1 MTMTPKH
8 PRIDAELQIDGIRG
22 TEEDKA
28 TVVVRCIRGP
38 VRLGARFHRIRD
50 TAVPID
56 LELTEILFYERP
68 VDELDP
74 SHTALVTL
82 RGAGTPLLLS
92 GNNAHG
98 WKIIQGAN
106 PSS

>member
-1 MTMTPKH
+1 MTMTPEH
-8 PRIDAELQIDGIRG
+8 PRINAELQIDGIRG

-56 LELTEILFYERP
+56 LELTEILLYERP

-74 SHTALVTL
+74 AHTALVTL
-82 RGAGTPLLLS
+82 RGTGTPLLVS
-92 GNNAHG
+92 GNKAHG
-98 WKIIQGAN
+98 WKIIQGEN
-106 PSS
+106 TSS

>member
-1 MTMTPKH
+1 MTMTPEH
-8 PRIDAELQIDGIRG
+8 RRIDAELQIDDIRG
-22 TEEDKA
+22 TEEERA
-28 TVVVRCIRGP
+28 TFVVWCVRGP

-50 TAVPID
+50 IAVAID
-56 LELTEILFYERP
+56 LELTEILFHGHP

-82 RGAGTPLLLS
+82 QGAGTHHLAS
-92 GNNAHG
+92 GEKTHD

-106 PSS
+106 PLP

>member
-1 MTMTPKH
+1 MTMTPEH
-8 PRIDAELQIDGIRG
+8 PRIDAELQIDDVRG
-22 TEEDKA
+22 TDEDKA
-28 TVVVRCIRGP
+28 TAVVRCVRGP
-38 VRLGARFHRIRD
+38 VRLGARFDRIRD

-56 LELTEILFYERP
+56 LELAEILFYGRP
-68 VDELDP
+68 VNELDP

-82 RGAGTPLLLS
+82 RGAGTPLLVS
-92 GNNAHG
+92 GNKAHG

>member
-1 MTMTPKH
+1 MTPEP
-8 PRIDAELQIDGIRG
+8 PRIDAELQIDDVRG
-22 TEEDKA
+22 TEEGKA
-28 TVVVRCIRGP
+28 AVVVRCIRGP
-38 VRLGARFHRIRD
+38 ARLGARFHRIRD
-50 TAVPID
+50 TAAPID
-56 LELTEILFYERP
+56 LELAEILLYGRP

-82 RGAGTPLLLS
+82 RGAGTPLLVS
-92 GNNAHG
+92 GNKAHG

>member
-1 MTMTPKH
+1 MTMTPEH
-8 PRIDAELQIDGIRG
+8 SRIDAELQIDDIRG
-22 TEEDKA
+22 TEEDRA
-28 TVVVRCIRGP
+28 AVVVRCIRGP
-38 VRLGARFHRIRD
+38 VRLGARFHRIRG
-50 TAVPID
+50 TAVSID
-56 LELTEILFYERP
+56 LELAEILFYGRP

-82 RGAGTPLLLS
+82 HGAGTPLLVS
-92 GNNAHG
+92 GNKAHG

>member
-1 MTMTPKH
+1 MTMTPEH
-8 PRIDAELQIDGIRG
+8 PRINAELQIDGIRG
-22 TEEDKA
+22 TEEDRA

-56 LELTEILFYERP
+56 LELTEILLYGRP

-74 SHTALVTL
+74 AHTALVTL
-82 RGAGTPLLLS
+82 RGAGTPLLVS
-92 GNNAHG
+92 GDKAHG
-98 WKIIQGAN
+98 WKIIQGEN